1 VVRDECGI
9 WRFPDVEAAAYRD
22 AAALVTAAAT
32 GDMEM
37 FDSLFPVS
45 YAVLYPLVE
54 ALSEAMHLLATD
66 DEPEAEVLARFC
78 RGMNQAA
85 EQAEAR

>member
-1 VVRDECGI
+1 VRDDCGI
-9 WRFPDVEAAAYRD
+9 WRFPDVAPDAYRD

>member
-1 VVRDECGI
+1 VTRDECGI

-37 FDSLFPVS
+37 FESLFPVS
-45 YAVLYPLVE
+45 GGVLYPLVE
-54 ALSEAMHLLATD
+54 ALLEVMHLLADD
-66 DEPEAEVLARFC
+66 DEPEAEVLATFC
-78 RGMNQAA
+78 RGMAHAA
-85 EQAEAR
+85 DEAEAL